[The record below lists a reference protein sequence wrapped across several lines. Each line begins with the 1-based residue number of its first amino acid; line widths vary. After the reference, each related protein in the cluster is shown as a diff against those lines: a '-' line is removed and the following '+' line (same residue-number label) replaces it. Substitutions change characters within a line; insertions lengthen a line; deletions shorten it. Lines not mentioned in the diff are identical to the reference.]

1 MKRAL
6 QREQAFVLLFEREFM
21 PDEDL
26 IAIYTENIEPV
37 SDYAKSLFL
46 GVTEQMDKLD
56 EIISAYSKGW
66 KLNRL
71 SKITLTVLRLAV
83 YEMQFVEEVPVSI
96 AINEAVEIAKKF
108 GSADDASFV
117 NGVLGAIARRQ
128 EV

>member
-128 EV
+128 EA